1 MTKVDLSATS
11 VLMDVRDVDISSVK
25 LENSGKHKTYL
36 LNNLLLLKMSVLMI
50 FHDSNHT
57 L

>member
-36 LNNLLLLKMSVLMI
+36 SNNLLLLKIS
-50 FHDSNHT
+50 FH
-57 L
+57 